1 MSAYRKKRKVATEFR
16 VFTQTWTSKY
26 LFTEDKGKAVCLVS
40 GEQVAVLKDYNLN
53 RHYKTIDTEK
63 CNNLTEA
70 ERARTSEAL
79 LTKLHKQQGF
89 FYQALHIQGCSS
101 QDQLCD
107 ITQNRQKQ

>member
-53 RHYKTIDTEK
+53 RHY
-63 CNNLTEA
+63 N
-70 ERARTSEAL
+70 
-79 LTKLHKQQGF
+79 TKDRKIQQ
-89 FYQALHIQGCSS
+89 L
-101 QDQLCD
+101 D
-107 ITQNRQKQ
+107 